1 MLTNVAIGLM
11 MPNVIQRELEST
23 SDRHELSAI
32 INSALDSA
40 DYWCSDEQYWT
51 RVLAGWFQTKTGYI
65 FVRDLGKGV
74 TWLTS
79 PF

>member
-1 MLTNVAIGLM
+1 MLTNVAMGLM
-11 MPNVIQRELEST
+11 LPTVISRELNST
-23 SDRHELSAI
+23 SDRQELSAI

-40 DYWCSDEQYWT
+40 DYWCSDEHYWT
-51 RVLAGWFQTKTGYI
+51 KVLAKWYLEKTGYV
-65 FVRDLGKGV
+65 FVRDQSTGV